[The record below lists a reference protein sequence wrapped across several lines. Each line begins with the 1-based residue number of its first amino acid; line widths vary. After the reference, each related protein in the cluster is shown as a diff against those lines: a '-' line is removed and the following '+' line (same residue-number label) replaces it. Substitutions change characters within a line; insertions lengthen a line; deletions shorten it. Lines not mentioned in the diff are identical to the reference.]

1 MTGKSRWWSYDS
13 TKQVAREKQARRT
26 KQEAREKQARREQN
40 VPFQSASID
49 QIKDRT
55 HGRNRKVR
63 RGS

>member
-13 TKQVAREKQARRT
+13 TKQV
-26 KQEAREKQARREQN
+26 AREKQARREQN